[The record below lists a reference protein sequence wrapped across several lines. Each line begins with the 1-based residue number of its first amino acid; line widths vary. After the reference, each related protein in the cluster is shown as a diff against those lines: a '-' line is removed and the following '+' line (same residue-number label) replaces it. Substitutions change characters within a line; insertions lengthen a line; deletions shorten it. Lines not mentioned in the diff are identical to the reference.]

1 MSNRPVALFGL
12 PDADSEPEA
21 LQSAAQTT
29 IDALRQQGA
38 IEAWHELDCVIVLEL
53 AKAVSESRGIAKSQM
68 FGALLQARSRL
79 PEPVVATLE
88 AEALEY
94 EGARAIEYFR
104 AHSAELANEEN
115 AIPLD

>member
-1 MSNRPVALFGL
+1 MSQHPVPLFGL
-12 PDADSEPEA
+12 PASETEPEA
-21 LQSAAQTT
+21 LQNAAQTT

-53 AKAVSESRGIAKSQM
+53 ARAVTESRGIAKSQM
-68 FGALLQARSRL
+68 FGALLAARSRL
-79 PEPVVATLE
+79 PEPVVATVE

-104 AHSAELANEEN
+104 AHSAELGNEEVST
-115 AIPLD
+115 PLD